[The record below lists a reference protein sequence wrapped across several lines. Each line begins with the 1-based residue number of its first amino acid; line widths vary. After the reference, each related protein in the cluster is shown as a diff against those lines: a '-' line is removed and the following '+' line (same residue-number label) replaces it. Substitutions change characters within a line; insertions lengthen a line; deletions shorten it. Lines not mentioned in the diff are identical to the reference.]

1 MTSLAGIRCSS
12 VLTVATWEATS
23 AVTQVTMLSR
33 RQCVRSAV
41 LYSSREAV
49 LPVAMLALFIDMISW
64 PMTAGDL
71 SVRELGANYPELRR
85 RSNTRRSSLVTLAR
99 PPTSSSLRITDRSF
113 QYASPCVW
121 NQLPSSLPSTPFRS
135 LCLWLACSCPYHI
148 FSRCRLTTF
157 TIHNSLCLLLP

>member
-1 MTSLAGIRCSS
+1 
-12 VLTVATWEATS
+12 
-23 AVTQVTMLSR
+23 MLSR

-49 LPVAMLALFIDMISW
+49 LPAATLALFIDMISW

-99 PPTSSSLRITDRSF
+99 PPTSSSLRITDRCFRYVSR
-113 QYASPCVW
+113 CLW
-121 NQLPSSLPSTPFRS
+121 NQLPSSLRQPYSSPSVSVHAP
-135 LCLWLACSCPYHI
+135 AHI
-148 FSRCRLTTF
+148 FLLSQLTTL
-157 TIHNSLCLLLP
+157 TIHNSVSLSLPAQDIPLSQIFPSIDSFQP